1 MGEDGRRERGNQ
13 ADTRLHAPRLRLNNK
28 LELFI
33 LATLFAT
40 DRHLLQGLANGRGQ
54 RPSASTEV
62 VENRRCAFF
71 MIISSVACHVNF
83 TYTSLYSFT
92 AERGCQKGAWLGS
105 LPCRTHTHTHVH
117 TLRVGYGYYL
127 SLENHPSSAP
137 NCESNSESGVTL
149 CPVLSWRT
157 EVQTAIAILFY
168 ASIPC

>member
-1 MGEDGRRERGNQ
+1 MGGGRERGNQ
-13 ADTRLHAPRLRLNNK
+13 ADTRLHDPRLRLNNK

-40 DRHLLQGLANGRGQ
+40 DRHLLQGLGRGRGR

-92 AERGCQKGAWLGS
+92 AEGGVAGQPGM
-105 LPCRTHTHTHVH
+105 PDTHTHTHTSTH
-117 TLRVGYGYYL
+117 TLRGGYGYYL
-127 SLENHPSSAP
+127 SLENHPSPAP

>member
-1 MGEDGRRERGNQ
+1 MVGREEGKRGNQ

-40 DRHLLQGLANGRGQ
+40 DRHLLQGLGRGRGR

-83 TYTSLYSFT
+83 TYTSLHSFT
-92 AERGCQKGAWLGS
+92 AEGGVAGQPS
-105 LPCRTHTHTHVH
+105 MPHIHTHTYEYTHH
-117 TLRVGYGYYL
+117 THTERGLRLLFVIRKPPEPSSQLRVRVRG
-127 SLENHPSSAP
+127 H
-137 NCESNSESGVTL
+137 
-149 CPVLSWRT
+149 PVLSWRT

>member
-1 MGEDGRRERGNQ
+1 
-13 ADTRLHAPRLRLNNK
+13 
-28 LELFI
+28 
-33 LATLFAT
+33 
-40 DRHLLQGLANGRGQ
+40 
-54 RPSASTEV
+54 
-62 VENRRCAFF
+62 

-92 AERGCQKGAWLGS
+92 AEGGVAGQPGM
-105 LPCRTHTHTHVH
+105 PDTHTHVH
-117 TLRVGYGYYL
+117 ILRVGYGYYL

>member
-1 MGEDGRRERGNQ
+1 MQQTTRNDLCGSWEKGCASAGRTE

-40 DRHLLQGLANGRGQ
+40 DRHLLQGLGMGVA
-54 RPSASTEV
+54 SAPHPQLEV

-92 AERGCQKGAWLGS
+92 AERG
-105 LPCRTHTHTHVH
+105 
-117 TLRVGYGYYL
+117 
-127 SLENHPSSAP
+127 
-137 NCESNSESGVTL
+137 
-149 CPVLSWRT
+149 
-157 EVQTAIAILFY
+157 
-168 ASIPC
+168 

>member
-1 MGEDGRRERGNQ
+1 MGGGRERSNQ

-40 DRHLLQGLANGRGQ
+40 DRHLLQGLGRGRGH
-54 RPSASTEV
+54 RPSVSTEV

-92 AERGCQKGAWLGS
+92 AEGGVAGQPGM
-105 LPCRTHTHTHVH
+105 PDTHTHT
-117 TLRVGYGYYL
+117 R
-127 SLENHPSSAP
+127 A
-137 NCESNSESGVTL
+137 
-149 CPVLSWRT
+149 RT
-157 EVQTAIAILFY
+157 H
-168 ASIPC
+168 